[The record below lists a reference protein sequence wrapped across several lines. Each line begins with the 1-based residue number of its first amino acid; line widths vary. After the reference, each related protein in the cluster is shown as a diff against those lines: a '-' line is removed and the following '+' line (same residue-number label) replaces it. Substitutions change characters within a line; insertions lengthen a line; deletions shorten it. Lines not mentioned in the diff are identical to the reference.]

1 MSATCDPIL
10 SNWDNPINKG
20 PLVFNDLLVESKVA
34 VLMHSLQQEDWQG
47 LNLYSDDS
55 KAHLQM

>member
-1 MSATCDPIL
+1 MIVPLMVMTCDPIL

-34 VLMHSLQQEDWQG
+34 VLMILMHSLQQED
-47 LNLYSDDS
+47 
-55 KAHLQM
+55 